1 MKEQHLSNKIPHSH
15 THDKTEVERNQG
27 KLAGLKKGRGNEKGR
42 ETR

>member
-1 MKEQHLSNKIPHSH
+1 MQERQKERKTEKD

-27 KLAGLKKGRGNEKGR
+27 NLAGLKEGRGNEKGR